1 MHSPVESREAGLLQ
15 SEEPTDDLPREAT
28 EDEIETLVH
37 EPQDIPITA
46 WLLSF
51 TGAGANLAR
60 FGITVTWQNYLQ
72 NPRGNPLLPGALGL
86 GQATATTIQSAFL
99 FFRYLTPIPF
109 AVVSDAYL
117 GRHTTMHISLG
128 LLVAGYI
135 VLVATSIPS
144 ALDQGAGLPGLV
156 VTMIFVGLGQGGL
169 SAVMYPFIADQI
181 PDEKPM
187 VRRNKNGQL
196 VVTERQLA
204 VQYVFNGYYWM
215 VNVGSLVTIATT
227 LIERHVDFWLAFLLP
242 TVIFVITIF
251 PAIWWHKR
259 IVKLPPEGNVL
270 PQATKVL
277 LLASVSGFR
286 LSAASPEAQKSLHGR
301 DVPWTSAFV
310 SEIRRGLKGCRVII
324 CFVIFWLCY
333 DQSSNNII
341 SQAGQ
346 MRPDGINND
355 TIQALNSIACIIIA
369 PLIQDLLFP
378 FLRKHKLPF
387 GPILRMTVGF
397 LFTAAAIAY
406 AAGIQHY
413 IYSKGP
419 CYNYP
424 LECDA
429 AILEAD
435 SGKRGPNDVSI
446 WLQTPLLVLLAFGEI
461 LCLVSLNEYTYSE
474 APTNL
479 KSMVQALQAVSSA
492 AGAALGI
499 ALGIASKNPYLVI
512 LFGSMA
518 GAMAFSAALFWIV
531 FRKYDTVYETRKSNL
546 TAEAESSSS

>member
-1 MHSPVESREAGLLQ
+1 
-15 SEEPTDDLPREAT
+15 
-28 EDEIETLVH
+28 
-37 EPQDIPITA
+37 
-46 WLLSF
+46 
-51 TGAGANLAR
+51 
-60 FGITVTWQNYLQ
+60 
-72 NPRGNPLLPGALGL
+72 
-86 GQATATTIQSAFL
+86 
-99 FFRYLTPIPF
+99 
-109 AVVSDAYL
+109 
-117 GRHTTMHISLG
+117 
-128 LLVAGYI
+128 
-135 VLVATSIPS
+135 
-144 ALDQGAGLPGLV
+144 
-156 VTMIFVGLGQGGL
+156 
-169 SAVMYPFIADQI
+169 
-181 PDEKPM
+181 
-187 VRRNKNGQL
+187 
-196 VVTERQLA
+196 
-204 VQYVFNGYYWM
+204 
-215 VNVGSLVTIATT
+215 
-227 LIERHVDFWLAFLLP
+227 
-242 TVIFVITIF
+242 
-251 PAIWWHKR
+251 
-259 IVKLPPEGNVL
+259 
-270 PQATKVL
+270 
-277 LLASVSGFR
+277 
-286 LSAASPEAQKSLHGR
+286 
-301 DVPWTSAFV
+301 
-310 SEIRRGLKGCRVII
+310 
-324 CFVIFWLCY
+324 
-333 DQSSNNII
+333 
-341 SQAGQ
+341 